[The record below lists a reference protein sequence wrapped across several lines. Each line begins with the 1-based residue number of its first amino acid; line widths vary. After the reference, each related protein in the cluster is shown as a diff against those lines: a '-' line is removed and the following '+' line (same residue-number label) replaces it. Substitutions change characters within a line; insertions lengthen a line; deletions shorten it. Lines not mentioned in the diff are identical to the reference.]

1 MEMQIRPLEG
11 NEQMY
16 SYRQSQQ
23 ISTQTGLI
31 GHLRMDF
38 GSEGKNFYT
47 SWFDDRADLKTD
59 AFKHEFDAVINA
71 LREGKCFADK
81 NGNEILEHD
90 VLKFDDGTSAEVVRL
105 VDGTLGISD
114 SNPDYLK
121 NHPSTDEFFTPLPA
135 SGPSYGVRK
144 IANAEVDLEHS
155 PIPVK
160 ERSIPIG
167 AVLSSRSAMSQFV
180 YSHPDCSFSGNYTTE
195 AGIRVNT
202 KDHAYILRMN
212 PNKGDYNL
220 YCYCYR
226 RGWLDQHLKRAARG
240 VRFITPDYKELF
252 RVADGDKV
260 RIVDSTGEYR
270 DRTVHYI
277 DDYHMELDGG
287 VGGNLYHICEFA
299 ERMEAN
305 GYQQV
310 IPLRKSLPEQCY
322 SLLLDTGKIVVLKKG
337 ETGYY
342 PTDIPFKSK
351 EEAREIVDHQN
362 KMLGV
367 TRAQEEA
374 MKAGSMFGF
383 AVPAADPKNYDDTG
397 KPLRTHK
404 PDRGDE
410 R

>member
-11 NEQMY
+11 NERLY
-16 SYRQSQQ
+16 SYSQSQQ
-23 ISTQTGLI
+23 ITMQTGLI

-38 GSEGKNFYT
+38 GSEGKNFYC
-47 SWFDDRADLKTD
+47 SWFDERKDLKTD
-59 AFKHEFDAVINA
+59 AFKQEFDAVINA
-71 LREGKCFADK
+71 LRERKTFADK

-90 VLKFDDGTSAEVVRL
+90 ILKFDDGTSAEVVRL
-105 VDGTLGISD
+105 VNGSLGISD

-121 NHPSTDEFFTPLPA
+121 NHPNTDEFFTPLPA
-135 SGPSYGVRK
+135 NGPSYGVRK

-155 PIPVK
+155 PIPVN

-180 YSHPDCSFSGNYTTE
+180 YSHPKCSFGGNYTTE
-195 AGIRVNT
+195 AGVRVNT
-202 KDHAYILRMN
+202 KEYAYILRMN

-220 YCYCYR
+220 YCYCYK
-226 RGWLDQHLKRAARG
+226 RGWLDQHLKRAERG
-240 VRFITPDYKELF
+240 IRFITPDYKELF

-260 RIVDSTGEYR
+260 RIVDSVGESR
-270 DRTVHYI
+270 DRTVRYI

-305 GYQQV
+305 GCQQI
-310 IPLRKSLPEQCY
+310 IPLRKSLPDQCY
-322 SLLLDTGKIVVLKKG
+322 SMLLDTGKIVILKKG

-342 PTDIPFKSK
+342 PTDIPFASK
-351 EEAREIVDHQN
+351 EEAREIVDYQN
-362 KMLGV
+362 SKLGV

-383 AVPAADPKNYDDTG
+383 AVPAADPKNYNENGLPIRQKAKERDD
-397 KPLRTHK
+397 R
-404 PDRGDE
+404 
-410 R
+410 